1 MLIIRSHINYSFLKH
16 SDMTG
21 LQEFAKRFTKL
32 DPAVCCVAVAFLIA
46 CSCPVLFMRDDVL
59 GKVVMVSAIIAMT
72 MYHRIA
78 GIIALIVVIAMLNQK
93 PNKEGML
100 NSISMPTLPPSNPLV
115 GSTPSSSPSSVS
127 FKTPDEFRQKYCTK
141 GVADDLSGQHKLTM
155 SPYMLNPSF
164 FSTLDASGNPQLTD
178 DEITAIMS
186 MEPKSFE
193 KCNPTTI
200 VGQGEQRQTINNICD
215 PACNWTIK
223 SAPTPA
229 PTSTEGFTP
238 MLRPH
243 IRTARHVV
251 SNGVEYLKSTAN
263 RLKRQL
269 F

>member
-1 MLIIRSHINYSFLKH
+1 
-16 SDMTG
+16 MTG

-32 DPAVCCVAVAFLIA
+32 DPAVGYVAVAFLIA
-46 CSCPVLFMRDDVL
+46 CIYPVLFLRDDVL
-59 GKVVMVSAIIAMT
+59 GKIVMVSAIIAAT
-72 MYHRIA
+72 MYHPIA

-100 NSISMPTLPPSNPLV
+100 NSIPTLPPSNPLV

-141 GVADDLSGQHKLTM
+141 EKAVADDLGGQGRTYL
-155 SPYMLNPSF
+155 SYMLNPSF
-164 FSTLDASGNPQLTD
+164 FSTLDANGNPQWTD
-178 DEITAIMS
+178 DETNAMLS
-186 MEPKSFE
+186 MDPDSF
-193 KCNPTTI
+193 KQCKPLTTHD
-200 VGQGEQRQTINNICD
+200 GGSTSEQWMTINNMCD

-223 SAPTPA
+223 PTPT
-229 PTSTEGFTP
+229 PTPTPTTTTEGFTP

-243 IRTARHVV
+243 IRTGRRMITDGMDA
-251 SNGVEYLKSTAN
+251 LKSNVN